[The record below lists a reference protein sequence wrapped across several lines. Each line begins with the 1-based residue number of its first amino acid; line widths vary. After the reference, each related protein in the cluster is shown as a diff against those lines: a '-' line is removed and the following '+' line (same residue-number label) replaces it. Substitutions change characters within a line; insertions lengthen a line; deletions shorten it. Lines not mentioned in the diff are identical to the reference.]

1 MYTEETERLTQV
13 LADLKWWRKH
23 YTAAYETEIRN
34 KNYGYAFQCS
44 SLASAYEH
52 CYGLLAQALDKIQ
65 EDAE

>member
-1 MYTEETERLTQV
+1 MNTEETERLTQV

-23 YTAAYETEIRN
+23 YIAAYHTEIAHAN
-34 KNYGYAFQCS
+34 HGLAFQCS
-44 SLASAYEH
+44 SLAAAYEH